1 MVSAN
6 SPAQQQKRGA
16 AVRDES
22 RQQANAEH
30 KTAKQHLEQ
39 VSRRDGEETEDY
51 LAANQQVAQTEKR
64 VSFWRR

>member
-1 MVSAN
+1 M
-6 SPAQQQKRGA
+6 
-16 AVRDES
+16 RDKS